1 MFCTK
6 HIIINYVAGVVSF
19 VVISLNLFE
28 IAVPSGVIANI
39 TTIAIKAIIRTYS
52 TMPCPLLFFRLHI
65 MLKYELYNFVK
76 AISSLQFYFKHILCI
91 LVLSTTTY
99 GCSKFTKPVAIL
111 FSIGVKLLLLMPC
124 NES

>member
-6 HIIINYVAGVVSF
+6 HIIINYVAEVVSL

-52 TMPCPLLFFRLHI
+52 TIPCPLLFFRLHI

-76 AISSLQFYFKHILCI
+76 AISSLQFYFNILYI

-99 GCSKFTKPVAIL
+99 GCSKFTKPVDIL
-111 FSIGVKLLLLMPC
+111 LFIGVKLLLLMLC